1 MLKFRSITTTPENR
15 RSWKSPDHSII
26 TFENSH
32 KLQNKVVLH
41 VLNESHWKTTMN
53 YLERSLGM
61 ILHYLYYIAVETGCP
76 GKLWFSRKMALK
88 IARIPK
94 ISLLNDPKIF
104 FSRKSQKCSESLNS
118 QSYLVKID
126 FPAPWW
132 KFPLYRVVRG
142 QSKKNRMLRIVQFA
156 KLSS

>member
-1 MLKFRSITTTPENR
+1 MLKFRAITTTPENR
-15 RSWKSPDHSII
+15 RAWKSPDHSII

-32 KLQNKVVLH
+32 KSQNKVVLH

-61 ILHYLYYIAVETGCP
+61 ILHYLYYIATF
-76 GKLWFSRKMALK
+76 WFSRKMALK

-126 FPAPWW
+126 FRAP
-132 KFPLYRVVRG
+132 FCNFAYYRVVRG
-142 QSKKNRMLRIVQFA
+142 QS
-156 KLSS
+156 